1 LIQSDTFEAMDAKDV
16 NDLLVRLSVASDDER
31 RQLLNNVRPI
41 LERHDSRVALKVGY
55 IMSLVYGLPQVILRP
70 NSLLTLKRV

>member
-1 LIQSDTFEAMDAKDV
+1 VITLEAMDAKDV

-41 LERHDSRVALKVGY
+41 LERHDSRVALKVGCD
-55 IMSLVYGLPQVILRP
+55 MSLVYGLPQGH
-70 NSLLTLKRV
+70 LTG